1 MVNIEPQFVEFITK
15 AVDNITSKNTSVI
28 YSCVT
33 NNYDKDLIINNKLD
47 GVDYIVFKD
56 VKSELVVPDFVNII
70 EFDFFFKNPRFT
82 NRVFK
87 ILPHLFL
94 KKYNRSLYVDA
105 NVQVL
110 DLKNFLKNDDS
121 NFDFILFNHDKR
133 NCLYKEADEC
143 IFWGKDDPKKIHTQK
158 DFYKSQG
165 FDENLGLYMGR
176 VLLRNHN
183 NLKEFSELW
192 WDHLNKFSGRD
203 QISLAFL
210 INTVDV
216 KFKSILKN
224 NFNDYF
230 KVIQHSK
237 EIHYTNNG
245 FLINL
250 KRYLLMFLV
259 KIKNII

>member
-1 MVNIEPQFVEFITK
+1 MNNIESDFIEFIKK
-15 AVDNITSKNTSVI
+15 AVDNISSKNKHVV

-33 NNYDKDLIINNKLD
+33 NNYDKELIIKNKLD
-47 GVDYIVFKD
+47 GLDYILFKD
-56 VKSELVVPDFVNII
+56 DKSKLDVPDFVNII

-94 KKYNRSLYVDA
+94 KKYNRSLYIDA

-110 DLKNFLKNDDS
+110 NLKKFFKNDDS

-143 IFWGKDDPKKIHTQK
+143 IFWGKDDPKKIHAQK

-165 FDENLGLYMGR
+165 VDKNSGLYMGR

-210 INTVDV
+210 INTLDI

-224 NFNDYF
+224 YFNNYF

-237 EIHYTNNG
+237 EIHYSNNG

-250 KRYLLMFLV
+250 KRNLLMFLV
-259 KIKNII
+259 KIKNHI